1 MTLSMRFICTVFSLK
16 NSHFGE
22 FIVFEPWWD
31 PSALTLTLAE
41 VTYLIVFASF
51 PPVTPQW
58 PPSNQLLQQLLCA
71 T

>member
-31 PSALTLTLAE
+31 PSALTLTWAE

-51 PPVTPQW
+51 PPVTPQ
-58 PPSNQLLQQLLCA
+58 
-71 T
+71 